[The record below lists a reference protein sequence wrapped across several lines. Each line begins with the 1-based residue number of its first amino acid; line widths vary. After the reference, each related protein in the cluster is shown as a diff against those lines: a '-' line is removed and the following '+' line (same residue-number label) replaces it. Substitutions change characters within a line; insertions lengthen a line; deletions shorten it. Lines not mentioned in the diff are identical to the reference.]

1 MLPLNLPDCDFKLK
15 SKENKL
21 LIFDVI
27 RKKYVALNPEE
38 WVRQH
43 IIHFLHFQKKYPVS
57 LMAVEKQLRLNNLT
71 KRTDIIVF
79 NRFAKVDIIVE
90 CKAPNVIIDQQV
102 FDQIARYNMKL
113 NAKYLMVSNG
123 LDHFFC
129 QIDQEN
135 EQYQYL
141 AELPDYQK

>member
-57 LMAVEKQLRLNNLT
+57 LMAVEKQLRLNNLN
-71 KRTDIIVF
+71 KRTDIIIF
-79 NRFAKVDIIVE
+79 NRLAKVDIIVE

-129 QIDQEN
+129 QIDLEN
-135 EQYQYL
+135 EKYQFL
-141 AELPDYQK
+141 PELPDYQK